1 MLAMKK
7 FFNYLST
14 DDKGRHDTQHNDIQH
29 NDIQH
34 NDIQHNDIQHND
46 AQNKGPICDTQHKW
60 QTA

>member
-29 NDIQH
+29 NDIKD
-34 NDIQHNDIQHND
+34 NDNL
-46 AQNKGPICDTQHKW
+46 NKGPIWNSQH
-60 QTA
+60 Q